1 MSGNVPRLEEL
12 NNNANEVNCHLVL
25 MYKERNIPFLSND
38 ESIDPSK
45 HLNESKLNLKS
56 KSIKIFAEDYSR
68 FLVQLNWRQQRKT
81 NLNTSISLDLDTDD
95 PKEIL
100 KNLKLKTVNRLICAQ
115 LNINFMRNKFN
126 TLVHIIN
133 NNIDIL
139 MISFSYRTVSQS

>member
-68 FLVQLNWRQQRKT
+68 FLVQLN
-81 NLNTSISLDLDTDD
+81 
-95 PKEIL
+95 
-100 KNLKLKTVNRLICAQ
+100 
-115 LNINFMRNKFN
+115 
-126 TLVHIIN
+126 
-133 NNIDIL
+133 
-139 MISFSYRTVSQS
+139 